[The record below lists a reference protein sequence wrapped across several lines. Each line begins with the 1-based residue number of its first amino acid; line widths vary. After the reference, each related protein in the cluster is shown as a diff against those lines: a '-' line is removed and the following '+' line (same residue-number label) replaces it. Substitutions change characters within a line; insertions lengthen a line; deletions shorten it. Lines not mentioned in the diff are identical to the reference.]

1 LDSTLKSTV
10 EDSLAFNNPSPA
22 IGGGD
27 GDTNQ
32 DLRENILSQYSS
44 QLRTVT
50 KDDYIIRSLS
60 LPSKYGVV
68 SKAYVTKE
76 NDILAAKLPVYD
88 EKNDN
93 ALSLHILSKDSNS
106 KLTRA
111 NPAIKQN
118 LKTYLAEY
126 RLLTDGI
133 NIRDAFIIN
142 IGVEF
147 EVILLPNYNGTVVLN
162 NIIEELKDYFNTDN
176 YQINQ
181 PILLNNVK
189 NLIDGI
195 DGVQTVKKLQLVN
208 KTGVENGY
216 SEYAYDINGATI
228 NDILYPSLDPSIF
241 ELKFPNTDIQGRIV
255 TN

>member
-1 LDSTLKSTV
+1 M
-10 EDSLAFNNPSPA
+10 
-22 IGGGD
+22 
-27 GDTNQ
+27 
-32 DLRENILSQYSS
+32 
-44 QLRTVT
+44 
-50 KDDYIIRSLS
+50 
-60 LPSKYGVV
+60 
-68 SKAYVTKE
+68 
-76 NDILAAKLPVYD
+76 AAKLPVYD

-195 DGVQTVKKLQLVN
+195 DGVQTVKRLQLVN

-241 ELKFPNTDIQGRIV
+241 ELKFPDTDIVGRIV